1 MERLLK
7 DAEKIQKANGKMV
20 TYSIDNFA
28 DMVDAIHVVQ
38 TEMGITGTTADE
50 AATTIQ
56 GSMASA
62 GAAWENF
69 LTGMADP
76 AADMGHLIDNLV
88 DSVLTAA
95 NNLVPAI
102 SRMLPN
108 LVSGLTKLVVE
119 LSPTLLEMASDLVFE
134 FAGAILDSLPVLI
147 QTLGDLAAR
156 IIAKIPDFVA
166 ELVEAIP
173 GIVDALGRA
182 LVACVPTLLEAVGD
196 LVDPAA
202 WALRAKVDELN
213 EAVGGMTS
221 FRDAIQNAVATPI
234 DFSRLVSKSGHTL
247 DDLNT
252 AINEKEGLITET
264 ISARLAEQQELRD
277 EDIENIREYQ
287 QQIQALEDEKL
298 QIYQQQ
304 QWAEVTKTQLDM
316 ANMTYE
322 EAAQH
327 MANANELLR
336 EANQAAEDA
345 YTSQLTT
352 IESFYASTGEVG
364 SEAYNAEIEAAKA
377 HYDQMVEENTGY
389 YAQVAEL
396 VSKSATDWVSVDAD
410 KWAQLAATTD
420 EYSTSIY
427 NTATGAIMGTSVS
440 FKGNVDQMKSDYADS
455 LSQMDLDTANA
466 FLSMYATTVANG
478 GEVSEEA
485 TQLATDMLNAFE
497 DLPDDFDEI
506 GKNTLL
512 GMISGLEDQFPE
524 LADTGEMTADE
535 VAKATRKALGIESPS
550 KVFKEIGGYS
560 TEGFVKGIEGEK
572 ASVTSRVKGFFSGI
586 VNSVKGALGIHSPS
600 KVFSDIGFQIDAGLA
615 QGVDRGADEAED
627 SVQTMLRD
635 IVGTATI
642 NIPDVAMLETG
653 LTATL
658 SADRKIYIYNNLT
671 GSVEMDGYTVGT
683 IVLRNLDDAAA
694 YTLRGV

>member
-50 AATTIQ
+50 AANTIQ

-76 AADMGHLIDNLV
+76 TADMGHLIDNLV

-134 FAGAILDSLPVLI
+134 FADAILDSLPTLI
-147 QTLGDLAAR
+147 GTVSELVGQ
-156 IIAKIPDFVA
+156 IIARIPDFVR
-166 ELVEAIP
+166 ELVVAIP
-173 GIVDALGRA
+173 DIIVSVGQAIVD
-182 LVACVPTLLEAVGD
+182 CYPILLDAVED
-196 LVDPAA
+196 LMNPAK
-202 WALRAKVDELN
+202 WALKDKFDELN
-213 EAVGGMTS
+213 ETAKNMTS
-221 FRDAIQNAVATPI
+221 FRDAIQEAVATPI
-234 DFSRLVSKSGHTL
+234 DFSQLVSSNGNTL
-247 DDLNT
+247 ADLNQ
-252 AINEKEGLITET
+252 AIDEKEGLITET
-264 ISARLAEQQELRD
+264 IKLRLNDQQELRD
-277 EDIENIREYQ
+277 EDIENIKQYQ
-287 QQIQALEDEKL
+287 QEIRDLEDEKVG
-298 QIYQQQ
+298 IYQQQ
-304 QWAEVTKTQLDM
+304 LWAEVAKAQLDL
-316 ANMTYE
+316 ADLTYD
-322 EAAQH
+322 EAVQH
-327 MANANELLR
+327 MADANAMLD
-336 EANQAAEDA
+336 EANQAAADA
-345 YTSQLTT
+345 YANELTI
-352 IESFYASTGEVG
+352 IEERYAVLGEI
-364 SEAYNAEIEAAKA
+364 NAEEYANERKAAKT
-377 HYDQMVEENTGY
+377 HYDEMVAQNNDY
-389 YAQVAEL
+389 YNQVMDA
-396 VSKSATDWVSVDAD
+396 VNQGATDWVLADAD
-410 KWAQLAATTD
+410 KWAQLNQFQKDGLDNASRYINDSMRLTTQD
-420 EYSTSIY
+420 VIAESI
-427 NTATGAIMGTSVS
+427 NR
-440 FKGNVDQMKSDYADS
+440 KDQY
-455 LSQMDLDTANA
+455 LTTLGEMDLENANA
-466 FLSMYATTVANG
+466 WLTMQADIVASG
-478 GEVSEEA
+478 GEMTEESKQIA
-485 TQLATDMLNAFE
+485 LDMLGAFE
-497 DLPDDFDEI
+497 GLPDDLDEV

-512 GMISGLEDQFPE
+512 GLINGMDEKLPELED
-524 LADTGEMTADE
+524 AGEMTGDE
-535 VAKATRKALGIESPS
+535 LAKATKEALGIESPS

-560 TEGFVKGIEGEK
+560 TEGFVKGIEGEE

-671 GSVEMDGYTVGT
+671 GSVEMDGYTVGN

-694 YTLRGV
+694 YTLKGV